1 MNWKEIK
8 RQHSAV
14 SKMVFDQLQE
24 EISSLANSLANS
36 IRSGNKLMICGNGG
50 SAADAQHFAAELLN
64 RFLLDREPY
73 AALALTTDSSVI
85 TSVANDY
92 SYDDLFAKQVRGLGN
107 IGDVLV
113 GISTSGKSESVCRA
127 IQTANEMGIKTVA
140 FTGGSGGR
148 LAEEAES
155 TINIAV
161 SSETARIQEGHEL
174 IIHLLSERIE
184 ELLESRPE
192 SL

>member
-24 EISSLANSLANS
+24 EISSLANSLANA

-107 IGDVLV
+107 IGDVLI

-127 IQTANEMGIKTVA
+127 IRTANEMGIKTVA
-140 FTGGSGGR
+140 LTGGSGGR
-148 LAEEAES
+148 LAEEAET
-155 TINIAV
+155 TINIDV